1 MLSVNLIAATIA
13 QTKWLLWGFSFASM
27 CTHETRHCAWCVKCA
42 RNYCDS
48 RTRSVLTL
56 CSHDTLHTV
65 TGNLLLTVWSKTF
78 LPTLL
83 KYLQLQYFSPLTAC
97 CWCRNSSW
105 IVFSNFH
112 LICVLWN
119 WREDESF
126 LVSSEKCFQYL
137 NIQKKNIC

>member
-1 MLSVNLIAATIA
+1 MRPAT
-13 QTKWLLWGFSFASM
+13 
-27 CTHETRHCAWCVKCA
+27 A
-42 RNYCDS
+42 RD
-48 RTRSVLTL
+48 
-56 CSHDTLHTV
+56 
-65 TGNLLLTVWSKTF
+65 VWSALGIIVTPELGVSWLSAAAVHYTQSRGICCWLFEAKHF

-137 NIQKKNIC
+137 NIQKKISAREWSLVMDDGSFAYVVCWVS